1 MILNYN
7 STITETTIKM
17 KFNML
22 ASDDFQSIITEN
34 LNIINRCFIN
44 TIVFQDKNTEY
55 LKDNEFIIKSEQTY
69 IFEINEEIQILLK
82 NGMIILEI
90 DNDSARDENNRIYP
104 YMIIIQEILE
114 ILRIK
119 NVYDMTV
126 KFLNVYSTN
135 KNKSNSSIYFK
146 NDNILLKNWNNKL
159 KLSNNLN
166 STLQYKIISINKDS
180 EKIFIERCASF
191 NKVIPTKQIDI
202 FFNELYDFLLKY

>member
-34 LNIINRCFIN
+34 FNIINRCFLN
-44 TIVFQDKNTEY
+44 TIAFQDKNTEY

-146 NDNILLKNWNNKL
+146 NDNILLKNWNKKI

-166 STLQYKIISINKDS
+166 STFQYKIISINKDS

>member
-34 LNIINRCFIN
+34 LNIINRCFLN

-135 KNKSNSSIYFK
+135 KNKSNSVY
-146 NDNILLKNWNNKL
+146 ILKM
-159 KLSNNLN
+159 
-166 STLQYKIISINKDS
+166 IIS
-180 EKIFIERCASF
+180 
-191 NKVIPTKQIDI
+191 
-202 FFNELYDFLLKY
+202 Y

>member
-7 STITETTIKM
+7 TTITETTIKM

-34 LNIINRCFIN
+34 LNIINRCFLN

-135 KNKSNSSIYFK
+135 NNKSNSSIYFK
-146 NDNILLKNWNNKL
+146 NDNILLKNWNKKI

-166 STLQYKIISINKDS
+166 STFQYKIISINKDS
-180 EKIFIERCASF
+180 EKIFIERCTSF

>member
-7 STITETTIKM
+7 TTITETIIKM

-22 ASDDFQSIITEN
+22 ASDDFQSIITKN
-34 LNIINRCFIN
+34 LNIINRCFLN

-90 DNDSARDENNRIYP
+90 DNDSARDDNNRIYP

-146 NDNILLKNWNNKL
+146 NDNILLKNWNKKI

-166 STLQYKIISINKDS
+166 STFQYKNISINKDS

>member
-34 LNIINRCFIN
+34 FNIINRCFLN

-146 NDNILLKNWNNKL
+146 NDNILLKNWNKKI

-166 STLQYKIISINKDS
+166 STFQYKIISINKDS

>member
-34 LNIINRCFIN
+34 LNIINRCFLN

-202 FFNELYDFLLKY
+202 FFNELYDFLFKY

>member
-34 LNIINRCFIN
+34 LNIINRCFLN

>member
-1 MILNYN
+1 
-7 STITETTIKM
+7 
-17 KFNML
+17 
-22 ASDDFQSIITEN
+22 
-34 LNIINRCFIN
+34 
-44 TIVFQDKNTEY
+44 
-55 LKDNEFIIKSEQTY
+55 
-69 IFEINEEIQILLK
+69 
-82 NGMIILEI
+82 MIILEI

-146 NDNILLKNWNNKL
+146 NDNILLKNWNKKI

-202 FFNELYDFLLKY
+202 FFKELYDFLLKY

>member
-34 LNIINRCFIN
+34 LNIINRCFLN

-69 IFEINEEIQILLK
+69 IFEINEKIQILLK

>member
-34 LNIINRCFIN
+34 LNIINRCFLN

-146 NDNILLKNWNNKL
+146 NDNILLKNWNKKI

-166 STLQYKIISINKDS
+166 STFQYKIISINKDS

-202 FFNELYDFLLKY
+202 FFKELYDFLLKY

>member
-34 LNIINRCFIN
+34 LNIINRCFLN

-119 NVYDMTV
+119 NVYDMTD
-126 KFLNVYSTN
+126 KFLNVYSTH

-202 FFNELYDFLLKY
+202 FFNELYDFLFK

>member
-34 LNIINRCFIN
+34 LNIINRCFLN

-82 NGMIILEI
+82 ME
-90 DNDSARDENNRIYP
+90 
-104 YMIIIQEILE
+104 
-114 ILRIK
+114 
-119 NVYDMTV
+119 
-126 KFLNVYSTN
+126 
-135 KNKSNSSIYFK
+135 
-146 NDNILLKNWNNKL
+146 
-159 KLSNNLN
+159 
-166 STLQYKIISINKDS
+166 
-180 EKIFIERCASF
+180 
-191 NKVIPTKQIDI
+191 
-202 FFNELYDFLLKY
+202 

>member
-34 LNIINRCFIN
+34 LNIINRCFLN

-146 NDNILLKNWNNKL
+146 NDNILLKNWNKKI

-166 STLQYKIISINKDS
+166 STFQYKIISINKDS

>member
-34 LNIINRCFIN
+34 LNIINRCFLN

-55 LKDNEFIIKSEQTY
+55 LKDNEFIIKSKQTY

-202 FFNELYDFLLKY
+202 FFNELYDFLFKY

>member
-34 LNIINRCFIN
+34 LNIINRCFLN

-146 NDNILLKNWNNKL
+146 NDNILLKNWNKKI

>member
-7 STITETTIKM
+7 TTITETTIKM

-34 LNIINRCFIN
+34 LNIINRCFLN

-135 KNKSNSSIYFK
+135 NNKSNSSIYFK
-146 NDNILLKNWNNKL
+146 NDNILLKNWNKKI

-166 STLQYKIISINKDS
+166 STFQYKIISINKDS

-202 FFNELYDFLLKY
+202 FFNELYDFLFKY